1 MTDAPCALAGQMG
14 GAIHLSL
21 NFLLHF
27 LFQDKK
33 WNRKLNNLPTNSQ
46 IYNTSNSN
54 SIKYDIS
61 SPPAKELEGAFRR

>member
-1 MTDAPCALAGQMG
+1 MTVAPCALAGQMG

-33 WNRKLNNLPTNSQ
+33 RNRIIKAKRIEESSYLNNLPTRFYYQ
-46 IYNTSNSN
+46 IQQTKVE
-54 SIKYDIS
+54 I
-61 SPPAKELEGAFRR
+61 A